1 MYQVIIIGHVL
12 VGLAVIGLVLM
23 QHGKGADAGAAFG
36 SGSSGTVFGAQ
47 GSASFLSR
55 TTAVLAAVFFSTSLG
70 LAVLSGS
77 TGNSTDIMDVPVSEQ
92 LELEVPM
99 IEGEQVILD
108 EPVIIEQEVPEI
120 ATDEAIPDI
129 VVEEVIVEE
138 VAPGVVVEDVVIE
151 EGVPDIEETVTP

>member
-12 VGLAVIGLVLM
+12 VGIAVIGLVLI

-55 TTAVLAAVFFSTSLG
+55 TTGILAAVFFSTSLG
-70 LAVLSGS
+70 LAILSGN
-77 TGNSTDIMDVPVSEQ
+77 TGSDADIMDIPVAEQ
-92 LELEVPM
+92 LQAEIPV

-108 EPVIIEQEVPEI
+108 EPVMVEAEVPQVAIEEAVPGI
-120 ATDEAIPDI
+120 VAEDAVIEEAI
-129 VVEEVIVEE
+129 VTEEGV
-138 VAPGVVVEDVVIE
+138 PGVVVDEV
-151 EGVPDIEETVTP
+151 VTP

>member
-12 VGLAVIGLVLM
+12 VGIAVIGLVLI

-55 TTAVLAAVFFSTSLG
+55 TTGILAAVFFSTSLG
-70 LAVLSGS
+70 LAILSGN
-77 TGNSTDIMDVPVSEQ
+77 TGSDADIMDIPVAEQ
-92 LELEVPM
+92 LQAEIAV

-108 EPVIIEQEVPEI
+108 EPVMVEAEVPQVAIEEAVPGI
-120 ATDEAIPDI
+120 VAEDAVIEEAI
-129 VVEEVIVEE
+129 VTEEGV
-138 VAPGVVVEDVVIE
+138 PGVVVDEV
-151 EGVPDIEETVTP
+151 VTP

>member
-55 TTAVLAAVFFSTSLG
+55 TTAILAAVFFSTSLA

-77 TGNSTDIMDVPVSEQ
+77 TGSDVDIMDVPVVQ
-92 LELEVPM
+92 VLETDVPV
-99 IEGEQVILD
+99 IEGEQVTID
-108 EPVIIEQEVPEI
+108 EPPVIEADIPETGEEAVIIEGVVTEEGVPEI
-120 ATDEAIPDI
+120 
-129 VVEEVIVEE
+129 VVD
-138 VAPGVVVEDVVIE
+138 DVVIE
-151 EGVPDIEETVTP
+151 EDVVNP

>member
-12 VGLAVIGLVLM
+12 VGIAVIGLVLI

-55 TTAVLAAVFFSTSLG
+55 TTGILAAVFFSTSLG
-70 LAVLSGS
+70 LAILSGN
-77 TGNSTDIMDVPVSEQ
+77 TGSDADIMDIPVAEQ
-92 LELEVPM
+92 LQAEIAV

-108 EPVIIEQEVPEI
+108 EPVMVEAEVPQVAIEEAVI
-120 ATDEAIPDI
+120 EEAI
-129 VVEEVIVEE
+129 VTEEGV
-138 VAPGVVVEDVVIE
+138 PGVVVDEV
-151 EGVPDIEETVTP
+151 VTP

>member
-12 VGLAVIGLVLM
+12 VGIAVIGLVLI

-55 TTAVLAAVFFSTSLG
+55 TTGILAAVFFSTSLG
-70 LAVLSGS
+70 LAILSGN
-77 TGNSTDIMDVPVSEQ
+77 TGSDADIMDIPVAEQ
-92 LELEVPM
+92 LQAEIPV

-108 EPVIIEQEVPEI
+108 EPVMVEAEVPQVAIEEAVPGI
-120 ATDEAIPDI
+120 VAEDAVIEEAI
-129 VVEEVIVEE
+129 VTEEGV
-138 VAPGVVVEDVVIE
+138 PGVVVDDVV
-151 EGVPDIEETVTP
+151 TP

>member
-12 VGLAVIGLVLM
+12 VGIAVIGLVLI

-55 TTAVLAAVFFSTSLG
+55 TTGILAAVFFSTSLG
-70 LAVLSGS
+70 LAILSGN
-77 TGNSTDIMDVPVSEQ
+77 TGSDADIMDIPVAEQ
-92 LELEVPM
+92 LQAEIPV

-108 EPVIIEQEVPEI
+108 EPVMVEEEVPQVAI
-120 ATDEAIPDI
+120 DEAVPGVAAAEDAI
-129 VVEEVIVEE
+129 VTEEGVPGV
-138 VAPGVVVEDVVIE
+138 PGVVVDEV
-151 EGVPDIEETVTP
+151 VTP